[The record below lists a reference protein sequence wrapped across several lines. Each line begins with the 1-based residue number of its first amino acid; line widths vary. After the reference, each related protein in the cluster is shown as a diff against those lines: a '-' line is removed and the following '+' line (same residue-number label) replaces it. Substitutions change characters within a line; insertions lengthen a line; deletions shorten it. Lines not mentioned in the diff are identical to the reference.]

1 MNKYG
6 ISETNCFLQCYDK
19 DVLEWIDLDD
29 FIDIEI
35 DNILNV
41 RVIKQG
47 NRLADDDEVPD
58 PRPPPAAHV
67 TNAPTT
73 PVRTPSTT
81 STSTFISSRQQNMY
95 TVSNSHNCICKVC
108 SFICYKIPFYES
120 KFWYF
125 TFYIYSN

>member
-1 MNKYG
+1 MERFLLLTYQKQTKKIELPEEANKAFRFAEVLNKYG

-47 NRLADDDEVPD
+47 NRLADDDEVPE
-58 PRPPPAAHV
+58 
-67 TNAPTT
+67 TT
-73 PVRTPSTT
+73 PSPLL
-81 STSTFISSRQQNMY
+81 QHM
-95 TVSNSHNCICKVC
+95 
-108 SFICYKIPFYES
+108 
-120 KFWYF
+120 
-125 TFYIYSN
+125 